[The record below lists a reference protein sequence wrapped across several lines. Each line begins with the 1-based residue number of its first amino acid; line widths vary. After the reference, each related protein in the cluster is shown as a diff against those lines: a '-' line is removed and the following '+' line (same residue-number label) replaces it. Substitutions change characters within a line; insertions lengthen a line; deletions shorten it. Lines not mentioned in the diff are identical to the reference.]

1 MNLSN
6 VQARQLLDGGIT
18 PDYDLGY
25 IELRDGT
32 QPTGADDA
40 ATGTLLATITM
51 PATAFPS
58 SVDDTPGALA
68 TANAIASTTGVAAGT
83 VTWARCFRVGAPGTT
98 IMDMTL
104 NTDFTMTNPVIA
116 VSSPIDTNSFTLFQP
131 ESE

>member
-18 PDYDLGY
+18 PDYDLGT
-25 IELRDGT
+25 IQLRDGT
-32 QPTGADDA
+32 QPTSADDA

-51 PATAFPS
+51 PADAFPA

-68 TANAIASTTGVAAGT
+68 TANAVSTVQGVAAGT
-83 VTWARCFRVGAPGTT
+83 VTWARCFRSGGSTV

-104 NTDFTMTNPVIA
+104 NTDFTMTNPVIGIG
-116 VSSPIDTNSFTLFQP
+116 SDIDTDSFTLFQP